1 MTEKYTINLAEVA
14 VSLGALQSSSMT
26 VKDLSIPM
34 TPPGERDLPPNPAC
48 HLTSVSESAPGG
60 GAGIGLSVLE
70 IAKDGRKKT
79 RGVDREGLL

>member
-48 HLTSVSESAPGG
+48 HLTSVSRSAPGEQELVYLCLQEPKMEG
-60 GAGIGLSVLE
+60 G
-70 IAKDGRKKT
+70 RP
-79 RGVDREGLL
+79 EG